1 MKVLFCTPYLT
12 EEGIVKGGIGVWA
25 NNILDYCKAVSS
37 DIEVVPLSYDRRYDV
52 SDKSTTFNRI
62 FYGLRDLWKP
72 IKATKKYMSE
82 NKVDV
87 LHLCSSAQLSLYKD
101 LYVLKMAKKKGV
113 KTAIHFHF
121 GRIPELMKANNREA
135 KMIKRVCKAADTVIV
150 MDQRSHDALRAEG
163 FSNVH
168 NLPNPLS
175 MSIIEDVKKMR
186 ESITRIENRVMYV
199 GHIIPSK
206 GITELVTACAQV
218 DGIELHLIGTITDE
232 YLKELHNIA
241 SAKNNGTWLK
251 YRGKMLHDEVIKEM
265 LAAGVFCLPSYT
277 EGFPNVILE
286 SMACGCS
293 IIATPVGAIPEML
306 QFDNTHNMCGLKVD
320 VKQVD
325 CIKLQLDVII
335 NDKNLRDRYR
345 IKATNRVNE
354 LYAVPVVWNQL
365 QNIWKEA

>member
-1 MKVLFCTPYLT
+1 
-12 EEGIVKGGIGVWA
+12 
-25 NNILDYCKAVSS
+25 
-37 DIEVVPLSYDRRYDV
+37 
-52 SDKSTTFNRI
+52 
-62 FYGLRDLWKP
+62 
-72 IKATKKYMSE
+72 MSE

-135 KMIKRVCKAADTVIV
+135 KMIKRVCKAADSVIV
-150 MDQRSHDALRAEG
+150 MDQRSHDALQAEG
-163 FSNVH
+163 FTNVH

-175 MSIIEDVKKMR
+175 MGIIEDVKKL
-186 ESITRIENRVMYV
+186 EGSITRVENRVMYV

-206 GITELVTACAQV
+206 GITELVTACARV

-232 YLKELHNIA
+232 YLKELQTIA
-241 SAKNNGTWLK
+241 SVKNEATWLK
-251 YRGKMLHDEVIKEM
+251 YRGKMPHDEVIKEM
-265 LAAGVFCLPSYT
+265 LSAGVFCLPSYT

-306 QFDNTHNMCGLKVD
+306 QFCDTHNMCGLKVD
-320 VKQVD
+320 VKRADYV
-325 CIKLQLDVII
+325 KLQLDVILH
-335 NDKNLRDRYR
+335 DGELRDRCR
-345 IKATNRVNE
+345 KNAISRVNE

-365 QNIWKEA
+365 QTIWKEA

>member
-1 MKVLFCTPYLT
+1 MKILFCTPYLAG
-12 EEGIVKGGIGVWA
+12 EGIVLSGIGVWA
-25 NNILDYCKAVSS
+25 NNILDYYKSLDS
-37 DIEVVPLSYDRRYDV
+37 DVEVVPLSFDRRYNV
-52 SDKSTTFNRI
+52 SGKSSTLDRLI
-62 FYGLRDLWKP
+62 YGVRDYWRP
-72 IKATKKYMSE
+72 IKSALDYMSNE
-82 NKVDV
+82 KVDV

-121 GRIPELMKANNREA
+121 GRIPELMKASNSEA

-175 MSIIEDVKKMR
+175 MSIIEDVKKLK

-232 YLKELHNIA
+232 YLKELQNIA

-251 YRGKMLHDEVIKEM
+251 YRGKMPHDEVIKEM

-325 CIKLQLDVII
+325 CIKIQLDVII
-335 NDKNLRDRYR
+335 HDKNLRDRYR

-365 QNIWKEA
+365 QTIWKEA

>member
-1 MKVLFCTPYLT
+1 MRVLFCSPYLT
-12 EEGIVKGGIGVWA
+12 GEGIVLSGIGVWA
-25 NNILDYCKAVSS
+25 NNILDYYKTIDSNV
-37 DIEVVPLSYDRRYDV
+37 EVVPLSFDRKYVV
-52 SDKSTTFNRI
+52 SSESTALQRL
-62 FYGLRDLWKP
+62 FYGVRDYWRP
-72 IKATKKYMSE
+72 IKSAMDYIEKE
-82 NKVDV
+82 NVDV

-101 LYVLKMAKKKGV
+101 LYVLKMAKNKGV
-113 KTAIHFHF
+113 KTVIHFHF

-150 MDQRSHDALRAEG
+150 MDQRSHDALQAEG
-163 FSNVH
+163 FTNVH

-175 MSIIEDVKKMR
+175 MGIIEDVKKL
-186 ESITRIENRVMYV
+186 EGTITRVENRVIYV

-232 YLKELHNIA
+232 YLKELQSIA

-251 YRGKMLHDEVIKEM
+251 YRGKMPHDEVIKEM

-286 SMACGCS
+286 SMACACS

-306 QFDNTHNMCGLKVD
+306 LFGNTHKMCGLKVD
-320 VKQVD
+320 VKKVD
-325 CIKLQLDVII
+325 YLKLQLDVILHDI
-335 NDKNLRDRYR
+335 NLRDRCR
-345 IKATNRVNE
+345 KNAICRVNE

-365 QNIWKEA
+365 QTIWKEA

>member
-12 EEGIVKGGIGVWA
+12 GEGIVLSGIGVWA
-25 NNILDYCKAVSS
+25 NNILDYYKNIGS
-37 DIEVVPLSYDRRYDV
+37 DVEVVPLSFDRRYNV
-52 SDKSTTFNRI
+52 SGKSTTLDRI

-101 LYVLKMAKKKGV
+101 LYVLKLAKKKGV

-135 KMIKRVCKAADTVIV
+135 KMIKRVCKAADMVIV
-150 MDQRSHDALRAEG
+150 MDQRSHDALQAEG
-163 FSNVH
+163 FTNVH

-175 MSIIEDVKKMR
+175 MGIIEDVMKL
-186 ESITRIENRVMYV
+186 EGTITRIENRVMYV
-199 GHIIPSK
+199 GHIIASK

-218 DGIELHLIGTITDE
+218 DGIELQLIGTITDE
-232 YLKELHNIA
+232 YLKELQSIA

-251 YRGKMLHDEVIKEM
+251 YRGKMPHDEVIKEM
-265 LAAGVFCLPSYT
+265 MSAGVFCLPSYT

-306 QFDNTHNMCGLKVD
+306 QFGNTNNMCGLKVD
-320 VKQVD
+320 VKRVD
-325 CIKLQLDVII
+325 YIKLQLDII
-335 NDKNLRDRYR
+335 LHDSELRDRCR
-345 IKATNRVNE
+345 KNAVTRVNE
-354 LYAVPVVWNQL
+354 LYAVPVIWSQL
-365 QNIWKEA
+365 KNIWKEA

>member
-1 MKVLFCTPYLT
+1 MKILFCTPYLAG
-12 EEGIVKGGIGVWA
+12 EGIVLSGIGVWA
-25 NNILDYCKAVSS
+25 NNILDYYKSLDS
-37 DIEVVPLSYDRRYDV
+37 DVEVVPLSFDRRYNV
-52 SDKSTTFNRI
+52 SGKSSTLDRLI
-62 FYGLRDLWKP
+62 YGVRDYWRP
-72 IKATKKYMSE
+72 IKSALDYMSNE
-82 NKVDV
+82 KVDV

-121 GRIPELMKANNREA
+121 GRIPELMKASNSEA

-150 MDQRSHDALRAEG
+150 MDQRSHDALQAEG

-175 MSIIEDVKKMR
+175 MSIIEDVKKLK

-232 YLKELHNIA
+232 YLKELQNIA

-251 YRGKMLHDEVIKEM
+251 YRGKMPHDEVIKEM

-320 VKQVD
+320 VKRVD
-325 CIKLQLDVII
+325 YIKLQLDII
-335 NDKNLRDRYR
+335 LHDSELRDRCR
-345 IKATNRVNE
+345 KHAVTRVNE
-354 LYAVPVVWNQL
+354 LYAVPVIWSQL

>member
-1 MKVLFCTPYLT
+1 MKILFCTPYLAG
-12 EEGIVKGGIGVWA
+12 EGIVLSGIGVWA
-25 NNILDYCKAVSS
+25 NNILDYYKSLDS
-37 DIEVVPLSYDRRYDV
+37 DVEVVPLSFDRRYNV
-52 SDKSTTFNRI
+52 SGKSSTLDRLI
-62 FYGLRDLWKP
+62 YGVRDYWRP
-72 IKATKKYMSE
+72 IKSALDYMSNE
-82 NKVDV
+82 KVDV

-135 KMIKRVCKAADTVIV
+135 KMIKRVCKTADTVIV
-150 MDQRSHDALRAEG
+150 MDQRSHDALQAEG

-175 MSIIEDVKKMR
+175 MSIIEDVKKLK
-186 ESITRIENRVMYV
+186 ESITRIENRVIYV

-232 YLKELHNIA
+232 YLKELQNIA

-251 YRGKMLHDEVIKEM
+251 YRGKMPHDEVIKEM

-325 CIKLQLDVII
+325 CIKIQLDVILHA
-335 NDKNLRDRYR
+335 KNLRDRYR

-365 QNIWKEA
+365 QTIWKEI

>member
-12 EEGIVKGGIGVWA
+12 GEGVVLSGIGVWA
-25 NNILDYCKAVSS
+25 NNILDYYRTIDS
-37 DIEVVPLSYDRRYDV
+37 DVEVVPLSFDRRYIV
-52 SDKSTTFNRI
+52 SSESTTLQRL
-62 FYGLRDLWKP
+62 FYGVRDYWRP
-72 IKATKKYMSE
+72 IKSAMDYI
-82 NKVDV
+82 NKEEVDV

-101 LYVLKMAKKKGV
+101 LYILKMAKMKGV

-150 MDQRSHDALRAEG
+150 MDQRSHDALKAEG
-163 FSNVH
+163 FTNVH

-175 MSIIEDVKKMR
+175 MEIIKDVKKL
-186 ESITRIENRVMYV
+186 EGTITRVENRVMYV

-206 GITELVTACAQV
+206 GITELVTACTQV

-232 YLKELHNIA
+232 YLKELHTIA
-241 SAKNNGTWLK
+241 SANKNGTWLK
-251 YRGKMLHDEVIKEM
+251 YRGKMPHDEVIKEM
-265 LAAGVFCLPSYT
+265 LSAGVFCLPSYT

-306 QFDNTHNMCGLKVD
+306 QFGNTNNMCGLKVN
-320 VKQVD
+320 VKRVD
-325 CIKLQLDVII
+325 YIKLQLDII
-335 NDKNLRDRYR
+335 LHDSELRDRCR
-345 IKATNRVNE
+345 KNAVTRVNE
-354 LYAVPVVWNQL
+354 LYAVPVIWSQL

>member
-1 MKVLFCTPYLT
+1 MKILFCTPYLAG
-12 EEGIVKGGIGVWA
+12 EGIVLSGIGVWA
-25 NNILDYCKAVSS
+25 NNILDYYKSLDS
-37 DIEVVPLSYDRRYDV
+37 DVEVVPLSFDRRYNV
-52 SDKSTTFNRI
+52 SGKSSTLDRLI
-62 FYGLRDLWKP
+62 YGVRDYWRP
-72 IKATKKYMSE
+72 IKSALDYMSNE
-82 NKVDV
+82 KVDV

-121 GRIPELMKANNREA
+121 GRIPELMKASNSEA

-150 MDQRSHDALRAEG
+150 MDQRSHDALQAEG

-175 MSIIEDVKKMR
+175 MSIIEDVKKLK

-232 YLKELHNIA
+232 YLKELQNIA

-251 YRGKMLHDEVIKEM
+251 YRGKMPHDEVIKEM

-306 QFDNTHNMCGLKVD
+306 QFGNTHNKCGLKVD

-325 CIKLQLDVII
+325 CIKLQLDVILH
-335 NDKNLRDRYR
+335 DKNLRDRCR
-345 IKATNRVNE
+345 IKAINRVNE

-365 QNIWKEA
+365 QSIWKEA

>member
-1 MKVLFCTPYLT
+1 MK
-12 EEGIVKGGIGVWA
+12 
-25 NNILDYCKAVSS
+25 
-37 DIEVVPLSYDRRYDV
+37 
-52 SDKSTTFNRI
+52 
-62 FYGLRDLWKP
+62 
-72 IKATKKYMSE
+72 
-82 NKVDV
+82 
-87 LHLCSSAQLSLYKD
+87 
-101 LYVLKMAKKKGV
+101 
-113 KTAIHFHF
+113 
-121 GRIPELMKANNREA
+121 
-135 KMIKRVCKAADTVIV
+135 
-150 MDQRSHDALRAEG
+150 
-163 FSNVH
+163 
-168 NLPNPLS
+168 
-175 MSIIEDVKKMR
+175 

-232 YLKELHNIA
+232 YLKELQNIA

-251 YRGKMLHDEVIKEM
+251 YRGKMPHDEVIKEM

-306 QFDNTHNMCGLKVD
+306 QFGNTHNKCGLKVD

-325 CIKLQLDVII
+325 CIKLQLDVILH
-335 NDKNLRDRYR
+335 DKNLRDRCR
-345 IKATNRVNE
+345 IKAINRVNE

-365 QNIWKEA
+365 QSIWKEA